1 MSLTTTRK
9 PGAPQP
15 PEVKPSRPRP
25 SLPMRWGTWVAHH
38 KWWVLSTWTV
48 LFVAA
53 VLAYPHLVSSLVAP
67 DYSVTGSDS
76 AKVSTLI
83 QSNFSAAGAEQD
95 VIVFKSDTLRASD
108 AAYKDAVNTVLASVK
123 GKPGVTSILGPYDPG
138 AQGQISKD
146 GHAALASLGLNGND
160 SQRGG
165 RAKSLQD
172 DIKSAAAKTKLQA
185 YLTGFSPSSNDI
197 TDVETAD
204 TDRAESIGVPVAF
217 IVLLLAFAALVAG
230 LVPLGVAVV
239 SLMATMG
246 ILSALTLA
254 TTFDSFLLSIVT
266 MLGVG
271 VAIDYSLFITTR
283 YREELARGR
292 AERHHDPVARAVGVA
307 MSTSGRTILFSG
319 IIVMISL
326 FSLFVVDSPMFR
338 EIAEGAVLVVLCTI
352 VTAWTMLP
360 ALLAAL
366 SDRVNKGAL
375 PRRFRPAELKE
386 AESGESERTSFWAKW
401 ARIVLARPW
410 LGIPAALLLILFAM
424 PLFGIKLGI
433 DMGFAALSDT
443 PSGKAEVILSQ
454 SFTPGVVS
462 PVQIVA
468 SHQGSGSLSNQDL
481 STIDKFTA
489 SVAKDKRVAQVYSIS
504 TLLKQTEGQ
513 VSTQALAR
521 AEQDPAL
528 KTQLAPTVNTTNG
541 SNRTIITIVG
551 NDPIDSTNAI
561 DLVKSLRNH
570 TIPTYTASAGPK
582 MLVGGSTAQFV
593 DLSNETLAKLPVVLA
608 IVLSLSFLYL
618 LVVFRALLIPFKAV
632 VMNLLATAASIG
644 LVVWVFQDGHLQG
657 LFGFTSTGFIQS
669 YLPVMVFA
677 VLFGLSMD
685 YEVFLIRRMQEKWV
699 ATHDNEEA
707 VVSGIAHTARPII
720 AAAAIMA
727 AVFGC
732 FLLADV
738 LELKQFGFAL
748 AIAVILDATI
758 VRLVLVPS
766 VMKVAGKANWW
777 LPKFL
782 DRLLPHIRV
791 D

>member
-1 MSLTTTRK
+1 M
-9 PGAPQP
+9 
-15 PEVKPSRPRP
+15 
-25 SLPMRWGTWVAHH
+25 
-38 KWWVLSTWTV
+38 
-48 LFVAA
+48 AA
-53 VLAYPHLVSSLVAP
+53 VLVYPHLVSSLVAP

-76 AKVSTLI
+76 AQVSKLI

-95 VIVFKSDTLRASD
+95 VIVFKSDTLKASD
-108 AAYKDAVNTVLASVK
+108 GAYKDAVNTVLASVR
-123 GKPGVTSILGPYDPG
+123 GKPGVASIVGPYDPG

-160 SQRGG
+160 QQRGD

-172 DIKSAAAKTKLQA
+172 DVQSAAAKTKVQA

-197 TDVETAD
+197 TDVENAD
-204 TDRAESIGVPVAF
+204 LERAESFGVPVAF
-217 IVLLLAFAALVAG
+217 IVLLLAFGALVAG
-230 LVPLGVAVV
+230 LVPLGVAVL

-246 ILSALTLA
+246 VLSALTLV

-271 VAIDYSLFITTR
+271 VAIDYSLFVTTR
-283 YREELARGR
+283 FREELARGH
-292 AERHHDPVARAVGVA
+292 AERQEDPVANAVGVA

-338 EIAEGAVLVVLCTI
+338 EIAEGAALVVACTL
-352 VTAWTMLP
+352 VTAWTALP

-366 SDRVNKGAL
+366 GDRVNKGAM
-375 PRRFRPAELKE
+375 PERFRPAELKE
-386 AESGESERTSFWAKW
+386 GESERPSGWAKW
-401 ARIVLARPW
+401 ARTVLAHPW

-443 PSGKAEVILSQ
+443 PSGKAEAILSQ

-468 SHQGSGSLSNQDL
+468 SHQGSGALSNQDL

-489 SVAKDKRVAQVYSIS
+489 SVSKDKRVAQVYSIS

-521 AEQDPAL
+521 AAQDPAL
-528 KTQLAPTVNTTNG
+528 KTYLGQTVNTTTG

-551 NDPIDSTNAI
+551 SDPIDSTKAT
-561 DLVKSLRNH
+561 DLVKDLRDH
-570 TIPTYTASAGPK
+570 TIPAYTASAGPE

-593 DLSNETLAKLPVVLA
+593 DLSNETLAKLPLVLA

-644 LVVWVFQDGHLQG
+644 LVIWVFQSGHLEG

-685 YEVFLIRRMQEKWV
+685 YEVFLIRRMQEKWEH
-699 ATHDNEEA
+699 THDNQEA
-707 VVSGIAHTARPII
+707 VVSGIAHTARPIL
-720 AAAAIMA
+720 AAAAIMT

-732 FLLADV
+732 FLVADV
-738 LELKQFGFAL
+738 LELKEFGFAL
-748 AIAVILDATI
+748 ATAVILDATI
-758 VRLVLVPS
+758 VRLLLVPS

-777 LPKFL
+777 LPKWL
-782 DRLLPHIRV
+782 DRILPRVRV